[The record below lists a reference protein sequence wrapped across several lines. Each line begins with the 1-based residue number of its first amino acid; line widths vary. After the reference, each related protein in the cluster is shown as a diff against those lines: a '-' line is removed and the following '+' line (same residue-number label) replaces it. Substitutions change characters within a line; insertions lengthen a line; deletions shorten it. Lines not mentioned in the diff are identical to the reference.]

1 MDRHYSQ
8 RIFLADDSLAK
19 DEIDDLFE
27 KLRPIEPPSFLIQKI
42 LTSVSRFP
50 PPTTSELQIDSSNKM
65 DELIDSM
72 NSPVV
77 RKENLPPS

>member
-8 RIFLADDSLAK
+8 HIFLADDSIAK

-27 KLRPIEPPSFLIQKI
+27 KLRPIEPPSSLIQKI
-42 LTSVSRFP
+42 LTSISRLP
-50 PPTTSELQIDSSNKM
+50 PPTTSELQTNPSNKM

-77 RKENLPPS
+77 RKEDLPPS